1 MTTTRGIHQDVQ
13 TRCILTQ
20 PVPGGFITRPP
31 TDRFAI
37 DCPGR
42 ALSLGKAAAEGV
54 FQHPD
59 RPEK

>member
-1 MTTTRGIHQDVQ
+1 MTTTPGMHQDVQ
-13 TRCILTQ
+13 TRCILIRS
-20 PVPGGFITRPP
+20 VPGGFITDPP
-31 TDRFAI
+31 TDCFAI

-59 RPEK
+59 GPEK